1 MNLDIRLPIG
11 VLFLLLGALL
21 VAYGLMTDPAVYEAH
36 SLGININLIWGAAM
50 AAFGAVMLALSLRAR
65 GRD

>member
-11 VLFLLLGALL
+11 VLFLALGLML
-21 VAYGLMTDPAVYEAH
+21 VAYGLTTDPAIYQAH
-36 SLGININLIWGAAM
+36 SLGVNINLVWGAVM
-50 AAFGAVMLALSLRAR
+50 SLFGAVMLALSLRAR